1 MTNQKKDGRRAYE
14 GLATLVPEIR
24 SITRQALGTRGFSG
38 ADILE
43 SWVDIVGPDL
53 SKGVRPEKLVF
64 EKNNRSHGTL
74 VVKTAG
80 GAFAMLFEHQKRRV
94 IERINAFFGY
104 PAVSNIKMIQGALK
118 LPTPVAVQPKRPIA
132 PEKLNEL
139 SDKVC
144 VIEDEELRA
153 ATYEIGKALLE
164 K

>member
-1 MTNQKKDGRRAYE
+1 M
-14 GLATLVPEIR
+14 PEIR
-24 SITRQALGTRGFSG
+24 SVTRYALGTRGFSG

-43 SWVDIVGPDL
+43 SWTDIVGADL

-94 IERINAFFGY
+94 MERINAFFGY
-104 PAVSNIKMIQGALK
+104 PAVSDIKMIQGALK
-118 LPTPVAVQPKRPIA
+118 LSAPAPVKSKKVIA
-132 PEKLNEL
+132 SAKLNEL
-139 SDKVC
+139 SDKVAA
-144 VIEDEELRA
+144 IEDMDLRA

-164 K
+164 KQN